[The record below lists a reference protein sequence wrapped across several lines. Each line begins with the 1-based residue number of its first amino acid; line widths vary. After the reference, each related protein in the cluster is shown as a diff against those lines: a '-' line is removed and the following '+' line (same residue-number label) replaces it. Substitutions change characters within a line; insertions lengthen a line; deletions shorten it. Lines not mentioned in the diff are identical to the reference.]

1 MPLTRPK
8 KVPTGNLSG
17 LVTAT
22 QLHNTLD
29 ISGKT
34 VTLPES
40 AVSAHATK
48 LVRGNWLYQN
58 TSSSTNWQA
67 TWNLFGASPSIP
79 KGAYIFGCAFLN
91 TEDPDHSD
99 HFDCGLGPAYMS
111 GNTWGTTSPS
121 STGGDDVCILTHP
134 GDSQDVAFGH
144 YGGWQA
150 FQTRTNTSNGYL
162 YIQQQG
168 QGPSGS
174 HLTIKVLGYFTT

>member
-8 KVPTGNLSG
+8 KI
-17 LVTAT
+17 TAAE
-22 QLHNTLD
+22 LHTTLD

-58 TSSSTNWQA
+58 TSSTADWSD

-79 KGAYIFGCAFLN
+79 KGSYIFGCAFLN
-91 TEDPDHSD
+91 TEDTDHSD
-99 HFDCGLGPAYMS
+99 HFDVGLGPANLS
-111 GNTWGTTSPS
+111 GNTWGSTSPG

-134 GDSQDVAFGH
+134 GDNQDIQFGH
-144 YGGWQA
+144 YGGWQT
-150 FQTRTNTSNGYL
+150 FQTRTNTTNGYL
-162 YIQQQG
+162 YIKHVG
-168 QGPSGS
+168 QGPSSS
-174 HLTIKVLGYFTT
+174 HLTVKVLGYFTT